1 MSLNINYLLEIIYSY
16 IKNNKVQNPQNPQN
30 IKDIETGHINMNFQ
44 NDFQNNIIQNK
55 FQNSIKLSGVINTS
69 FQMSFLKQYSKFKHS
84 DNIYIEITTNG
95 GDFHIAYMIAQIIQK
110 HKGNTTILVPYHVL
124 SYGSIIALSADNI
137 ILSHIGCLGTISN
150 NVDIQRDLTSI
161 DIETYNTVVSTYD
174 NVNENE
180 NERRHVCCGIREYNS
195 SFTVFVNYIQRIV
208 QKIRFD
214 KMDLIDNI
222 LDKYEKI
229 NEIKERLIIN
239 SHYSKLLY
247 IKELSELGLNINVDP
262 ELISNLFSKTT
273 EQLNQIDES
282 CENMKNT
289 LGRISKSNEQ
299 PSSSSSSSPGSM
311 SNLISLIT
319 QKIDA
324 DTK

>member
-1 MSLNINYLLEIIYSY
+1 MSLNINYLLEIFYSY
-16 IKNNKVQNPQNPQN
+16 IKNNKVQNSQN

-44 NDFQNNIIQNK
+44 NEFQNNIIQNE
-55 FQNSIKLSGVINTS
+55 FQNIIKLSGIINTS

-95 GDFHIAYMIAQIIQK
+95 GDLHIAYMIAQIIQK

-124 SYGSIIALSADNI
+124 SYGSIIVLSADNI

-174 NVNENE
+174 NVNV
-180 NERRHVCCGIREYNS
+180 NERRRVCCGIREYIS
-195 SFTVFVNYIQRIV
+195 SFTVCVNYIQRIV

-229 NEIKERLIIN
+229 NEIKGRLIIN

-273 EQLNQIDES
+273 DDIDES

-289 LGRISKSNEQ
+289 LGRISKSSDR
-299 PSSSSSSSPGSM
+299 SSSTSGSM

>member
-1 MSLNINYLLEIIYSY
+1 MSLNINYLLELFYSY
-16 IKNNKVQNPQNPQN
+16 IKNNKVQNSKN
-30 IKDIETGHINMNFQ
+30 IKDIEIGNINMNFQ
-44 NDFQNNIIQNK
+44 NKFQNNIIQNK
-55 FQNSIKLSGVINTS
+55 FQNRIILSGIINTS
-69 FQMSFLKQYSKFKHS
+69 FQMSFLKQYSKFKHT

-110 HKGNTTILVPYHVL
+110 HKGNTTILVPYHSL
-124 SYGSIIALSADNI
+124 SYGSIIALSSDNI

-161 DIETYNTVVSTYD
+161 DIDTYNTAVSTYN
-174 NVNENE
+174 NVNE
-180 NERRHVCCGIREYNS
+180 RRRVCCGIREYVS
-195 SFTVFVNYIQRIV
+195 SFTVFVNYIQRIF

-222 LDKYEKI
+222 LDKYDKK
-229 NEIKERLIIN
+229 NEIKGRFIIN
-239 SHYSKLLY
+239 SHYSKPFY

-262 ELISNLFSKTT
+262 ELISNLFSNTT
-273 EQLNQIDES
+273 DQLNEIDES

-289 LGRISKSNEQ
+289 IGRISKSREH
-299 PSSSSSSSPGSM
+299 SSSSSSSTSGSM

>member
-1 MSLNINYLLEIIYSY
+1 MSLNINYLLEIFYSY
-16 IKNNKVQNPQNPQN
+16 IKNNKVQNSQN
-30 IKDIETGHINMNFQ
+30 IKDIETGHTNMNFQ
-44 NDFQNNIIQNK
+44 NEFQNNIIQNK
-55 FQNSIKLSGVINTS
+55 FQNKFQNRIKLSGIINTS
-69 FQMSFLKQYSKFKHS
+69 FQMSFLKQYSKFKHT

-110 HKGNTTILVPYHVL
+110 HKGTTIILVPYHVL

-150 NVDIQRDLTSI
+150 NVVIQRDLTSI

-174 NVNENE
+174 NVNE
-180 NERRHVCCGIREYNS
+180 RRRVCCGIREYIS

-229 NEIKERLIIN
+229 NEIKGRLIIN

-262 ELISNLFSKTT
+262 ELISNLFSKTIDK
-273 EQLNQIDES
+273 IDES

-299 PSSSSSSSPGSM
+299 PSSSFSSSSSPGSM

>member
-1 MSLNINYLLEIIYSY
+1 MSLNINYLLEIFYSY
-16 IKNNKVQNPQNPQN
+16 IKNNKVQNSQN

-44 NDFQNNIIQNK
+44 NEFQNNIIQNK
-55 FQNSIKLSGVINTS
+55 FQNRIKLSGIINTS
-69 FQMSFLKQYSKFKHS
+69 FQMSFLKQYSKFKHT

-110 HKGNTTILVPYHVL
+110 HKGNTTILIPYHVL

-150 NVDIQRDLTSI
+150 NVDIQRDLTSLDI
-161 DIETYNTVVSTYD
+161 DTYNTAISTYD
-174 NVNENE
+174 NA
-180 NERRHVCCGIREYNS
+180 NERQRVCCGIREYIS
-195 SFTVFVNYIQRIV
+195 SFTVFVNYIQRIF

-229 NEIKERLIIN
+229 NEIKGRIVIN

-262 ELISNLFSKTT
+262 ELISNLFSNTT
-273 EQLNQIDES
+273 DQLNEIDEIDES

-289 LGRISKSNEQ
+289 LGRILKSSEQ
-299 PSSSSSSSPGSM
+299 SSSSSGSM

>member
-1 MSLNINYLLEIIYSY
+1 MSLNINYLLELFYSY
-16 IKNNKVQNPQNPQN
+16 IKKTKVQNSKN

-44 NDFQNNIIQNK
+44 NKFQNNIIQNK
-55 FQNSIKLSGVINTS
+55 FQNRIILYGIINTS
-69 FQMSFLKQYSKFKHS
+69 FQMSFLKQYSKFKHT

-110 HKGNTTILVPYHVL
+110 HKGNTTILVPYHSL
-124 SYGSIIALSADNI
+124 SYGSIIALSANNI

-161 DIETYNTVVSTYD
+161 DIDTYNTTISTYD
-174 NVNENE
+174 NA
-180 NERRHVCCGIREYNS
+180 NERIRICCGIREYIS
-195 SFTVFVNYIQRIV
+195 SFTIIVNYIQRIF

-229 NEIKERLIIN
+229 DEIKVRFMIN
-239 SHYSKLLY
+239 SHYSKPLY
-247 IKELSELGLNINVDP
+247 IKELSELGLNINVVP
-262 ELISNLFSKTT
+262 ELISNLFSNITDA
-273 EQLNQIDES
+273 IDES
-282 CENMKNT
+282 CEKMKNT
-289 LGRISKSNEQ
+289 LGRISKSSEH
-299 PSSSSSSSPGSM
+299 PSSNTGSM

>member
-1 MSLNINYLLEIIYSY
+1 MSLNINYLLEIFYSY
-16 IKNNKVQNPQNPQN
+16 IKNNKVQNSKN

-44 NDFQNNIIQNK
+44 NEFQNNIIQNK
-55 FQNSIKLSGVINTS
+55 FQNRIKLSGIINTS
-69 FQMSFLKQYSKFKHS
+69 FQMSFLKQYSKFKHT

-95 GDFHIAYMIAQIIQK
+95 GDLHIAYMIAQIIQK
-110 HKGNTTILVPYHVL
+110 HKGNTTILVPYHIL
-124 SYGSIIALSADNI
+124 SYGSLIALSANNI
-137 ILSHIGCLGTISN
+137 ILSHIGCIGTISN

-161 DIETYNTVVSTYD
+161 DIDTYNTAISTYD
-174 NVNENE
+174 NVNE
-180 NERRHVCCGIREYNS
+180 RRSVCCGIREYIS

-214 KMDLIDNI
+214 KIDLIDNI

-229 NEIKERLIIN
+229 NEIKGRIVIN
-239 SHYSKLLY
+239 SHYSKPLY

-273 EQLNQIDES
+273 DQLNEIDES
-282 CENMKNT
+282 CENMKKT
-289 LGRISKSNEQ
+289 LGRISKSNKQ
-299 PSSSSSSSPGSM
+299 SSSSSSSSSSPKSM

>member
-1 MSLNINYLLEIIYSY
+1 
-16 IKNNKVQNPQNPQN
+16 
-30 IKDIETGHINMNFQ
+30 MNFQ
-44 NDFQNNIIQNK
+44 NNEFQNK
-55 FQNSIKLSGVINTS
+55 FQNKFQNRIILSGIINTS

-84 DNIYIEITTNG
+84 DNIYIELITNG
-95 GDFHIAYMIAQIIQK
+95 GDFYIAYMIAQIIQK
-110 HKGNTTILVPYHVL
+110 HKGHTTILIPYHSL
-124 SYGSIIALSADNI
+124 SYGSIIALSSDNI

-150 NVDIQRDLTSI
+150 NIDIQRDLTSI
-161 DIETYNTVVSTYD
+161 DIDTYNTAVSIY
-174 NVNENE
+174 NNENE
-180 NERRHVCCGIREYNS
+180 NERRRICCGIREYIS
-195 SFTVFVNYIQRIV
+195 SFSVFVNYIQRIF

-229 NEIKERLIIN
+229 DEIKVRIMIN
-239 SHYSKLLY
+239 SHYSKPLY
-247 IKELSELGLNINVDP
+247 IKELTELGLNINVDP
-262 ELISNLFSKTT
+262 DLISKLFSNTT
-273 EQLNQIDES
+273 DEIDES

-289 LGRISKSNEQ
+289 LGRISKSTEQ
-299 PSSSSSSSPGSM
+299 LSSNTGSV

>member
-1 MSLNINYLLEIIYSY
+1 MSLNINYLLEIFYSY
-16 IKNNKVQNPQNPQN
+16 IKNNKVQNSQN

-44 NDFQNNIIQNK
+44 NEFQNNIIQNE
-55 FQNSIKLSGVINTS
+55 FQNIIKLSGIINTS

-95 GDFHIAYMIAQIIQK
+95 GDLHIAYMIAQIIQK

-124 SYGSIIALSADNI
+124 SYGSIIVLSADNI

-174 NVNENE
+174 NVNV
-180 NERRHVCCGIREYNS
+180 NERRRVCCGIREYIS

-229 NEIKERLIIN
+229 NEIKGRLIIN

-273 EQLNQIDES
+273 DDIDES

-289 LGRISKSNEQ
+289 LGRISKSSDR
-299 PSSSSSSSPGSM
+299 SSSTSGSM

>member
-1 MSLNINYLLEIIYSY
+1 
-16 IKNNKVQNPQNPQN
+16 
-30 IKDIETGHINMNFQ
+30 MN
-44 NDFQNNIIQNK
+44 FQNNIIQNK
-55 FQNSIKLSGVINTS
+55 FQNNIIQNKFQNRIKQSGIINTS
-69 FQMSFLKQYSKFKHS
+69 FQINFLKQYSKFKHT
-84 DNIYIEITTNG
+84 DDIYIEITTNG

-110 HKGNTTILVPYHVL
+110 HKGHTTILVPYHSL

-150 NVDIQRDLTSI
+150 NVDIQRDLNSI
-161 DIETYNTVVSTYD
+161 DIDIYNTTISTYNNINT
-174 NVNENE
+174 
-180 NERRHVCCGIREYNS
+180 NERRCVCCGIREYIS
-195 SFTVFVNYIQRIV
+195 SFSIFVNYIQRIV

-229 NEIKERLIIN
+229 NEIKGRIVIN
-239 SHYSKLLY
+239 SHYSKPLY
-247 IKELSELGLNINVDP
+247 IKELSELGLNINVVP

-273 EQLNQIDES
+273 DEIDES
-282 CENMKNT
+282 CENMKNS
-289 LGRISKSNEQ
+289 LSRISN
-299 PSSSSSSSPGSM
+299 PNDNSSSTSGSM